1 MAVLLLIAFI
11 AVPLIEIGV
20 FIQVGGLIGLWP
32 TLAVVVLTAMIGT
45 WMLRQQGLATLAR
58 ARAHTD
64 RGVLPARELFD
75 GLCLLF
81 AGALLLTPGFVTD
94 GVGFLLFVPPL
105 RDALRT
111 RLAGH
116 FQASSQTRVWV
127 DGQEV
132 YGGPGHGGPGQN
144 RQRPGGVID
153 GEFSEVGPGVRP
165 GVGPEDADDRG
176 PADDGRRP
184 LPR

>member
-1 MAVLLLIAFI
+1 MAVILLIAFI

-32 TLAVVVLTAMIGT
+32 TLAVVVLTAVIGT
-45 WMLRQQGLATLAR
+45 GLLRQQGLATLAR
-58 ARAHTD
+58 ARSHMD
-64 RGVLPARELFD
+64 QGVLPARELFD

-94 GVGFLLFVPPL
+94 AVGFLLFVPPL
-105 RDALRT
+105 RDALRVT
-111 RLAGH
+111 LARH

-132 YGGPGHGGPGQN
+132 YHGNRRSSGTPRGGTGRG
-144 RQRPGGVID
+144 RVID
-153 GEFSEVGPGVRP
+153 GEFNEVGPDDGDEQP
-165 GVGPEDADDRG
+165 PADDR
-176 PADDGRRP
+176 RRP

>member
-45 WMLRQQGLATLAR
+45 WLLRQQGLATLAR
-58 ARAHTD
+58 ARSHTD

-116 FQASSQTRVWV
+116 FQASGQTRVWV

-132 YGGPGHGGPGQN
+132 YRGPGHGGPGQN

-153 GEFSEVGPGVRP
+153 GEFSEVGP
-165 GVGPEDADDRG
+165 EDGGDRG